1 MALELTKI
9 QDLMDAAKSGDRRSL
24 SQLLTAIQSGEKIR
38 ETTSD
43 PWTLGVTGPPGVGKS
58 TLIGKL
64 VERWKSSGERV
75 AILAIDPSSPITGG
89 SLLADRI
96 RMGGHAS
103 GEDVF
108 LRSIPLGKDVAGI
121 SPFIGEMCSILSEC
135 GWSRIIIETVGA
147 GQSEISI
154 IAFADRILLIDGP
167 DRGDIIQAEKA
178 GLMEI
183 SDIIAV
189 NKSDLPGAEAAARE
203 ISLSLSLVEG
213 DERKVHLVSAIEGH
227 GIDELIQEI
236 ESCNLNSGSKILRM
250 KQRLLSSWNS
260 LLTEHHEIDTLLDEL
275 CDGSIT
281 VSDAIRHMAI
291 TLEFGDE

>member
-96 RMGGHAS
+96 RMGEHAS
-103 GEDVF
+103 GKDVF
-108 LRSIPLGKDVAGI
+108 VRSIPLGKDSAGI
-121 SPFIGEMCSILSEC
+121 SPFIAEMCSILSEC

-167 DRGDIIQAEKA
+167 DRGDIIQAEKV
-178 GLMEI
+178 GLLEI

-203 ISLSLSLVEG
+203 IALSLSLVEG
-213 DERKVHLVSAIEGH
+213 DDRKVHLVSAIEGH
-227 GIDELIQEI
+227 GIDGLIQEI
-236 ESCNLNSGSKILRM
+236 ESCNINSASKILRM

-260 LLTEHHEIDTLLDEL
+260 LLTEHHEIDTLLAKL
-275 CDGSIT
+275 CDESIT

>member
-9 QDLMDAAKSGDRRSL
+9 LDLMNSAKSGDRRSL
-24 SQLLTAIQSGEKIR
+24 SQLLTAIQSGEKIPVA
-38 ETTSD
+38 TSD
-43 PWTLGVTGPPGVGKS
+43 SWTLGVTGPPGVGKS
-58 TLIGKL
+58 TLIGRL
-64 VERWKSSGERV
+64 VEHWKSLGEKV
-75 AILAIDPSSPITGG
+75 AILAIDPSSPISGG

-96 RMGGHAS
+96 RMGGHTS

-108 LRSIPLGKDVAGI
+108 LRSIPLGKDVVGI
-121 SPFIGEMCSILSEC
+121 SPFIGDMCSALSEC

-154 IAFADRILLIDGP
+154 IAFADRILLVDGP

-189 NKSDLPGAEAAARE
+189 NKSDLPGAESTARE
-203 ISLSLSLVEG
+203 IELSLSLAEDDG
-213 DERKVHLVSAIEGH
+213 RKVHLVSAMEGH
-227 GIDELIQEI
+227 GIEQLLQEI
-236 ESCNLNSGSKILRM
+236 ESCNQNLASNLPRIR
-250 KQRLLSSWNS
+250 QRLVSSWNS
-260 LLTEHHEIDTLLDEL
+260 LLTTHPEIDSLLEKV

-281 VSDAIRHMAI
+281 LSNAIKHMGKTI
-291 TLEFGDE
+291 EFGDD